1 MGPRRSQFKVSQY
14 PTLQQRQLEDKLNLQ
29 GAVMSLYVWCRE
41 VLAGAVIVIEKEDVV
56 VWVSSCISNG
66 PWAVF
71 LCGTVDGLAQRG

>member
-1 MGPRRSQFKVSQY
+1 
-14 PTLQQRQLEDKLNLQ
+14 
-29 GAVMSLYVWCRE
+29 MSLYVWCRE
-41 VLAGAVIVIEKEDVV
+41 VLAGAVIVTEKEDVV